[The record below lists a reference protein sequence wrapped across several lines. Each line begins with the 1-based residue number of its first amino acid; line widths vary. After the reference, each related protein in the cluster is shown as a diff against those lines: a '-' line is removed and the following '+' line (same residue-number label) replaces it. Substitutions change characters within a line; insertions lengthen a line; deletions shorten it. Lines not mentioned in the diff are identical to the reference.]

1 LHQLK
6 FFKLAFTEIPPDFD
20 VVAMILEKHLKLFED
35 GLNETH
41 FDIVAGHFVAVL
53 QHFGVSQPLIDEA
66 AGVIIPLRPVF
77 EQGGKKYGPLP
88 SDTSDTASMVSLT
101 SLEVSDNDDTPKTL
115 TQKLG
120 GTEALIGVVDELY
133 RRLMNDNYLKRFFDG
148 ADMASLKIHQ
158 LHFLSHMFDYD
169 KGDTPTGQEERFD
182 ILIRKTHQRLF
193 REMGLNEN
201 HFDHLTEHL
210 VITLKSFK
218 VKKDVMDE
226 VFQVLKPMRKA
237 FEQGAFD
244 SEQIQI

>member
-20 VVAMILEKHLKLFED
+20 VVAMILEKQLKLFED

-41 FDIVAGHFVAVL
+41 FDIVAGYFVATL

-77 EQGGKKYGPLP
+77 EQGGKKYGPFP
-88 SDTSDTASMVSLT
+88 SYTLDTASVV
-101 SLEVSDNDDTPKTL
+101 SLEVSDNDDTPKTI

-120 GTEALIGVVDELY
+120 GVEALIGIVDELY
-133 RRLMNDNYLKRFFDG
+133 RRLTNDNYLKRFFDG

-158 LHFLSHMFDYD
+158 LHFLSHMLDYD
-169 KGDTPTGQEERFD
+169 KSDTPTGQEERFD
-182 ILIRKTHQRLF
+182 ILIRKHHQRLF
-193 REMGLNEN
+193 REMSLNEN